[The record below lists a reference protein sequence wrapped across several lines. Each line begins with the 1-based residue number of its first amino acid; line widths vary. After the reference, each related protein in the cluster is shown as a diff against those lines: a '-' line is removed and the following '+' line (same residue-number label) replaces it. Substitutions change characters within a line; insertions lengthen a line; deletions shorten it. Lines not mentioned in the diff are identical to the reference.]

1 MMMRSIVLALL
12 IAFGTQAQESV
23 QFPIPNFFKLQV
35 VADDLVFNG
44 VDMSITGFDTNK
56 SPEEIYQFYQD
67 AWRGEIRES
76 AFGDWIIYSHLKD
89 GLLYTV
95 QFQQLDKLRIS
106 GTLAISNLPSMEKK
120 RLKNLGEGFPMARN
134 TKVANDIKAYDGLR
148 ESRHLLLVNKMS
160 VTSNMVFY
168 KSALTGQG
176 WVLQHGES
184 ASSEGEALLFAK
196 DNSTLNLAMTNR
208 DGQTF
213 IQAIRI
219 DN

>member
-1 MMMRSIVLALL
+1 MLAVL
-12 IAFGTQAQESV
+12 ITFGTQAQESV
-23 QFPIPNFFKLQV
+23 QFPIPKYFKLQV

-56 SPEEIYQFYQD
+56 SPKDIYQFYQN

-95 QFQQLDKLRIS
+95 QFQQLNKLRIS
-106 GTLAISNLPSMEKK
+106 GTLAISNLPSVEKTQ
-120 RLKNLGEGFPMARN
+120 LKNLGKGFPMSRN
-134 TKVANDIKAYDGLR
+134 TKVANDIKTYDGLR

-160 VTSNMVFY
+160 MASNMVFY
-168 KSALTGQG
+168 KSTLTGQG
-176 WVLQHGES
+176 WVLQHEES
-184 ASSEGEALLFAK
+184 TSSEGGALLFAK
-196 DNSTLNLAMTNR
+196 ESSTLNLAMTNR